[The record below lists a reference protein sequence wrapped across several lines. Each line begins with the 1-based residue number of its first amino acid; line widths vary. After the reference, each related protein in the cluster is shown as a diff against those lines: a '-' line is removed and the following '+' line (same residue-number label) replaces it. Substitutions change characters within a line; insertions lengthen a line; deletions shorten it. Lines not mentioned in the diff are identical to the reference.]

1 MKHLKLFILLLVPIL
16 FSGCYDKTELDNLAY
31 VIGIG
36 ADVGEGENLNI
47 TYQIAIPVK
56 IAGENSET
64 GKETFTTYTVSAPS
78 LYVRQLAC

>member
-1 MKHLKLFILLLVPIL
+1 MIILKFFKLFILLLIPIFL
-16 FSGCYDKTELDNLAY
+16 SGCYDKMELDNLAY

-36 ADVGEGENLNI
+36 ADIGEGQNLNI

-64 GKETFTTYTVSAPS
+64 GKDTYTTYTVSAPS
-78 LYVRQLAC
+78 LYVR